1 MKRNGENLDRLFR
14 LVKSTSVLIKAGKS
28 SYFFLMFFSQF
39 THLIAFLHC
48 FWARR
53 WYFETGPDWYVNC
66 ISCQK
71 IVFLSQ
77 DTLQAEFIYYF
88 FLCRM
93 KRIKCITKTWTDAS
107 QSTRRTRASSPE
119 TATITIC
126 SRSGRGRNLNHT
138 GLRSNKQ
145 SPYPA

>member
-1 MKRNGENLDRLFR
+1 MSELKTNGENLDRLFR

-39 THLIAFLHC
+39 THLKAFLHC

-88 FLCRM
+88 FFMQDETHQMYHKDLDRCL
-93 KRIKCITKTWTDAS
+93 AVHPEN
-107 QSTRRTRASSPE
+107 QSLLTRDCNDNDLFQKWAWKELKPYW
-119 TATITIC
+119 AK
-126 SRSGRGRNLNHT
+126 
-138 GLRSNKQ
+138 KQ
-145 SPYPA
+145 